1 MAGRPHGYLALRSA
15 PVVSA
20 RKNAVEAY
28 FDCFNHQDW
37 TRMLSLVTDDI
48 ERWEVGE
55 PHRSKGKAEF
65 ERDIRAGPDVVE
77 LHGDVARMTEE
88 GSVVVAEGTVRVSLK
103 DGKIIRV
110 QICNVFEFEG
120 EKIRRITSFGVIV

>member
-1 MAGRPHGYLALRSA
+1 M
-15 PVVSA
+15 
-20 RKNAVEAY
+20 VEAY
-28 FDCFNHQDW
+28 FDCFSHQDW
-37 TRMLSLVTDDI
+37 ARMLPLVTDDV

-55 PHRSKGKAEF
+55 PHRSQGKAEF

-88 GSVVVAEGTVRVSLK
+88 GGVVVAEGTVRVSLK
-103 DGKIIRV
+103 DGKTIRV

-120 EKIRRITSFGVIV
+120 EKIRRITSFGVVV